1 VLELAAPKIEAYNPD
16 QEEESEWVGEQLGWF
31 NMVLRYADC
40 NDHLLLW
47 FGLLGACTFGACLP
61 GICLLFGN
69 MIDGVGADAAA
80 ARGGAMGEGDF
91 MEN

>member
-1 VLELAAPKIEAYNPD
+1 
-16 QEEESEWVGEQLGWF
+16 
-31 NMVLRYADC
+31 MVLRYADC

-47 FGLLGACTFGACLP
+47 FGLLGSCTFGACLP

-80 ARGGAMGEGDF
+80 ARGGAIADVDF
-91 MEN
+91 IEN